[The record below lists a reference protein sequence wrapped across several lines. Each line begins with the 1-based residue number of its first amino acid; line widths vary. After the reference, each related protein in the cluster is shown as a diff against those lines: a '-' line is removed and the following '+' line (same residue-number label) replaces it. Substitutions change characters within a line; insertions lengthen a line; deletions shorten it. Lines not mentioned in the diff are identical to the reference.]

1 MGTRKA
7 LGGHL
12 LKNKTWHFVY
22 VNCWPSAFPCLKHP
36 CSSHCNLSPLW
47 CGFLLLYCWAPRIF
61 CYIIIFVRNRRFSR
75 FCIIYSPIIFRVSI
89 WGNCTV
95 NVLSWKPRVV
105 GEKWGVLNQVHR
117 HSFPKPL
124 SLLAVLLGL
133 YIFSCIS
140 LFRKKEPSSLVNN
153 SPFWH
158 HWLLR
163 IKVVTFTVLTVLVN
177 IAFGC
182 SR

>member
-1 MGTRKA
+1 MWIVGPLHFPVSSTPA
-7 LGGHL
+7 LL
-12 LKNKTWHFVY
+12 IATV
-22 VNCWPSAFPCLKHP
+22 APCE
-36 CSSHCNLSPLW
+36 
-47 CGFLLLYCWAPRIF
+47 CGFLLLYCWAPRFF

-75 FCIIYSPIIFRVSI
+75 FCILYSPIIFRVSI
-89 WGNCTV
+89 WEAAQSV
-95 NVLSWKPRVV
+95 SWIGSPKS

-124 SLLAVLLGL
+124 SLLAVLPGL

-163 IKVVTFTVLTVLVN
+163 IKVVTFIVLTVLSCLRRFKIV
-177 IAFGC
+177 ITK
-182 SR
+182 SVI